1 MVPHWKRRPRFFRKI
16 PFYFAVSLTD
26 QSVRGRRIGKQ
37 VARSAKLI

>member
-26 QSVRGRRIGKQ
+26 QSGAGAELANRLRVLP
-37 VARSAKLI
+37 S